1 MCRTALGNVE
11 FYHFISAEIKSNM
24 FIFLHGGEAVIIDPH
39 YQSSALNLLQKN
51 KIKKTFILLTHEH
64 PDHTY
69 GLPYLKDFLDCTIVC
84 HTQADLFI
92 SAKENNRPL
101 LITFILAQQ
110 DEMFGSHLVKDFM
123 ETYREYAYH
132 ADITF
137 DTEYTF
143 HWNDII
149 FHFISTP
156 GHSPGS
162 CCILVN
168 DELIVTGDSLLS
180 GYPVITRFPGG
191 STKDYQEKTLP
202 YLKSLN
208 KELIVLPGHG
218 KICKLSEI
226 L

>member
-1 MCRTALGNVE
+1 ME

-69 GLPYLKDFLDCTIVC
+69 GLPYLKDF
-84 HTQADLFI
+84 
-92 SAKENNRPL
+92 
-101 LITFILAQQ
+101 
-110 DEMFGSHLVKDFM
+110 M

-143 HWNDII
+143 HWNNTI

-162 CCILVN
+162 CCILIN

-180 GYPVITRFPGG
+180 EYPVITRFPGG

-226 L
+226 LQGE